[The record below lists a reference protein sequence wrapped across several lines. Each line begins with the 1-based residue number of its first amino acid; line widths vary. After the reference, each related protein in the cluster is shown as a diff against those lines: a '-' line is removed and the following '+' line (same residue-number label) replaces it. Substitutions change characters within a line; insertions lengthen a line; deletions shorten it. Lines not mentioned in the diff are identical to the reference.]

1 MNRIHKAGLF
11 LACMTLLA
19 SPCTAEML
27 DLSALGEIEEAQTF
41 EEDALQK
48 EWTYPISYELLTT
61 SDYIVL
67 ANRENLLDDPDA
79 PDGGRCALRAV

>member
-1 MNRIHKAGLF
+1 MNRIHKTGLF

-67 ANRENLLDDPDA
+67 ANRESLLNESFVPDDLVKD
-79 PDGGRCALRAV
+79 LS